1 MNEELIKYLSSA
13 INEVNG
19 MYPDNPIGIE
29 AQSQILN
36 QLQSS
41 GKPLPVLKKE
51 IDSMKQATIEG
62 RKAKQ
67 ENTTLPSRETD
78 ANREAQNFEDI
89 KKALSTIKAL
99 TRFADAPMYISGGIV
114 PYILLDQ
121 DSGRLHDDIDTI
133 VDLKDIH
140 ELRKIFKDT
149 PYYNADWDSLNH
161 VQDGNDYGF
170 ELNVNGVPVGIY
182 PFIDDDDTILQYTY
196 DPYTHE
202 CKIKRIPEKKKDN
215 YVKTYTSTKGEVYT
229 TMSLEYIKKSKDLVG
244 RGKDIKDSAKIEE
257 YGYDEE
263 LYSSI
268 ELPDNMEFQK
278 ETAEHINET
287 VTHDEVVKNS
297 IVRFSY
303 IAKKKYGKALTDD
316 KINEAVERFRD
327 KKPDEIDDL
336 LVKGIENIKTENEV
350 KQMKEEKKEVES
362 SPPKIKTNYGYVATV
377 SMGYIF
383 VIFGIS
389 VCIAAILFK
398 LILGI

>member
-1 MNEELIKYLSSA
+1 MNEELIRYLSSA
-13 INEVNG
+13 INEING

-51 IDSMKQATIEG
+51 IDAMKQATIEG
-62 RKAKQ
+62 RKAKEESAKPSI
-67 ENTTLPSRETD
+67 ENDT
-78 ANREAQNFEDI
+78 NREAQNFEDI
-89 KKALSTIKAL
+89 KKALSKLQTL
-99 TRFADAPMYISGGIV
+99 TRFLDAPMYISGGIV
-114 PYILLDQ
+114 PYLLLGQ

-140 ELRKIFKDT
+140 ELRKVFKDT

-170 ELNVNGVPVGIY
+170 ELNVDGVPVGIY

-202 CKIKRIPEKKKDN
+202 CKIKRIPEKKKEN
-215 YVKTYTSTKGEVYT
+215 YVKTYTSTTGEVYT
-229 TMSLEYIKKSKDLVG
+229 TMSLEYIKKSKDIAG
-244 RGKDIKDSAKIEE
+244 RGKDIKDSAKIDE
-257 YGYDEE
+257 YGYDED
-263 LYSSI
+263 LYSTI

-278 ETAEHINET
+278 ETAERINET
-287 VTHDEVVKNS
+287 ISHDTVVRNS

-303 IAKKKYGKALTDD
+303 IAKKKYGKELTDD
-316 KINEAVERFRD
+316 KISEAVDRLKD
-327 KKPDEIDDL
+327 KSYDEIDGL
-336 LVKGIENIKTENEV
+336 LVKGIENIKTVREV
-350 KQMKEEKKEVES
+350 EQMGEEKVES
-362 SPPKIKTNYGYVATV
+362 APPNIKTNFGYVTAV
-377 SMGYIF
+377 STGYIF
-383 VIFGIS
+383 VIFGII

-398 LILGI
+398 IILGI